1 MAPSAPIPPT
11 ILNAAPAADPAPLAG
26 SETPWDARAWGSPWI
41 DDGAPA
47 LCRFTE
53 AAWLAAV
60 QRYGGK
66 HRLGELTSDAAVTN
80 AQLSTSRIRGSLTY
94 FTT

>member
-1 MAPSAPIPPT
+1 MTVAS
-11 ILNAAPAADPAPLAG
+11 AADPAPLAA
-26 SETPWDARAWGSPWI
+26 WDARAWGSPWI

-66 HRLGELTSDAAVTN
+66 HRLDELTSDAAVTN